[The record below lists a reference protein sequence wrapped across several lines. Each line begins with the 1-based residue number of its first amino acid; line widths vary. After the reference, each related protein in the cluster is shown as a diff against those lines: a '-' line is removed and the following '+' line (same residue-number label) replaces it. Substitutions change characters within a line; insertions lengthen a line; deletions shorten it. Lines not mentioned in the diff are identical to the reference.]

1 MHAHDTWRLQVEFN
15 LFAVSSTA
23 RKAHRNGIKR
33 PKSNRYES
41 LKGVCKRGHF
51 STWHFVHPKTEVAE
65 CVMHYKSSMLNKIY
79 SK

>member
-1 MHAHDTWRLQVEFN
+1 MHAYDTWSLQVEFN

-41 LKGVCKRGHF
+41 LKGVCKMTFFYCLFF
-51 STWHFVHPKTEVAE
+51 SSRNGR
-65 CVMHYKSSMLNKIY
+65 CRMLCTANLVC
-79 SK
+79 

>member
-1 MHAHDTWRLQVEFN
+1 MHEHDTWSLQAEFN

-41 LKGVCKRGHF
+41 LKGVCKMAF
-51 STWHFVHPKTEVAE
+51 FY
-65 CVMHYKSSMLNKIY
+65 C
-79 SK
+79 